1 MISRLVTQLNLNMYK
16 SKYLSI
22 ILLVVLAISTP
33 ASAQGSTPPPA
44 TTPMPQQTPSPQAT
58 PVSGPTYIVASGDSL
73 TLIANRFGVKLDDL
87 MSANGITDP
96 NQIFIGQ
103 PLIIPGLEGISGI
116 LVTELI
122 AYGET
127 LRSISRQHQVS
138 EELLRRLNKVTSPA
152 ELYAGVGFVL
162 PKPEEAQQL
171 LSTRSSLDSGESLLE
186 LSIRQ
191 GTSPWTLTQ
200 QNSLA
205 GTWDGIPGEVLFGA
219 SGTSEPIASGL
230 PPVFQN
236 VELRD
241 APFKQGGTAEITV
254 LTDPD
259 VQLSGTLVDK
269 PLNFFPGEN
278 GTQVALQGI
287 HAMLTPGPYPL
298 QLIATLPDGSKQT
311 YEQNVLIRSGFY
323 PNDPV
328 LIVDPSFIDPAV
340 TEPENEQVASIV
352 ATTSPTKYWSGIFTS
367 PAAFPDCFT
376 SRFGNRRAYNNND
389 FIYFHTGLDFCG
401 GEGLPITAPA
411 DGVVV
416 FAGPLTVRGNATII
430 DHGHGVFTGY
440 WHQSEIFV
448 KEGEKVTR
456 GQQIGLVGG
465 TGRVTG
471 AHQHFEVW
479 VNGIQ
484 VDPIDWLTNIYP

>member
-1 MISRLVTQLNLNMYK
+1 MTK
-16 SKYLSI
+16 SI
-22 ILLVVLAISTP
+22 FPIFFLLVVITVSTP
-33 ASAQGSTPPPA
+33 VYALETTPPPSV
-44 TTPMPQQTPSPQAT
+44 TPDTQQTPSPLST
-58 PVSGPTYIVASGDSL
+58 PLSGPTYIVASGDSL

-116 LVTELI
+116 LVTELVT
-122 AYGET
+122 YGET

-138 EELLRRLNKVTSPA
+138 EDLLRRLNKITSPA

-162 PKPEEAQQL
+162 PKPENAQQI
-171 LSTRSSLDSGESLLE
+171 LSTRSSLENGESLLE
-186 LSIRQ
+186 LSARQ
-191 GTSPWTLTQ
+191 GTNPWTLTGE
-200 QNSLA
+200 NSLV
-205 GTWDGIPGEVLFGA
+205 GTWDGIPGEVLFSA
-219 SGTSEPIASGL
+219 SGTSEPIAIGL
-230 PPVFQN
+230 PPIFHN

-254 LTDPD
+254 KTEPD
-259 VQLSGTLVDK
+259 VQLSGLLVDK
-269 PLNFFPGEN
+269 PLKFYPGEN

-287 HAMLTPGPYPL
+287 HAMLPPGLYPL
-298 QLIATLPDGSKQT
+298 QLEATLPDGSIQS

-328 LIVDPSFIDPAV
+328 LIVDPSFVDPAV
-340 TEPENEQVASIV
+340 TEPENQQVESIV
-352 ATTSPTKYWSGIFTS
+352 AQASPTKYWNGLFTS

-376 SRFGNRRAYNNND
+376 SRFGNRRAYNESD
-389 FIYFHTGLDFCG
+389 YIYFHSGLDFCG

-430 DHGHGVFTGY
+430 DHGHGVYTGY
-440 WHQSEIFV
+440 WHQSNILVSEGDEV
-448 KEGEKVTR
+448 KKGE
-456 GQQIGLVGG
+456 QIGYVGG

-471 AHQHFEVW
+471 AHLHFEVW

-484 VDPIDWLTNIYP
+484 VDPMDWLTNNYP